1 MSVKEFLAKILLG
14 RDVYKDLAIA
24 EKEMNEAKEK
34 YDNVCQTLSVL
45 EDKNGEISKSLDTS
59 RIEKASL
66 QSEKE
71 SIDALLLQL
80 LNDDELGNTKA
91 ILEGRLDDKKA
102 LLKNRTEKLHSSQKE
117 QSLIM
122 DQLGKLKEEKTSLE
136 HDLGIITREIELLK
150 EKSKQKE
157 GQVLEKEKPIVQ
169 RKGIRDNLS
178 ALKDG
183 WQYTLDDFK
192 AKVVD
197 ADNQKSLEG
206 IKRELIDY
214 ERRVNNAIEIS
225 VK

>member
-1 MSVKEFLAKILLG
+1 MNAKEFLAKIVLG
-14 RDVYKDLAIA
+14 RDVYKDLTIA
-24 EKEMNEAKEK
+24 EKEMNEAKDK
-34 YDNVCQTLSVL
+34 YSNACQTLSVL

-157 GQVLEKEKPIVQ
+157 GQVLEKEKLIVQ

-183 WQYTLDDFK
+183 WQDTLDDFK

>member
-1 MSVKEFLAKILLG
+1 
-14 RDVYKDLAIA
+14 
-24 EKEMNEAKEK
+24 
-34 YDNVCQTLSVL
+34 
-45 EDKNGEISKSLDTS
+45 
-59 RIEKASL
+59 
-66 QSEKE
+66 
-71 SIDALLLQL
+71 
-80 LNDDELGNTKA
+80 
-91 ILEGRLDDKKA
+91 
-102 LLKNRTEKLHSSQKE
+102 
-117 QSLIM
+117 M
-122 DQLGKLKEEKTSLE
+122 DQFGKLKEEKNSLE
-136 HDLGIITREIELLK
+136 HDIGIITREIELLK

-157 GQVLEKEKPIVQ
+157 GQVLEKEKLIVQ

-183 WQYTLDDFK
+183 WQDTLDDFK

>member
-1 MSVKEFLAKILLG
+1 MSAKEFLAKIVLG
-14 RDVYKDLAIA
+14 RDVYKDLTIA
-24 EKEMNEAKEK
+24 EKEMNEAKDK
-34 YDNVCQTLSVL
+34 YNNACQTLSVL

-59 RIEKASL
+59 RKEKASL

-157 GQVLEKEKPIVQ
+157 GQVLEKEKLIVQ

-183 WQYTLDDFK
+183 WQDTLDDFK

>member
-80 LNDDELGNTKA
+80 LNNEELCDAKT
-91 ILEGRLDDKKA
+91 ILECKRDDKKA

-157 GQVLEKEKPIVQ
+157 GQVLEKEKIIVQ

-183 WQYTLDDFK
+183 WQDTLDDFK

-197 ADNQKSLEG
+197 ADNRKSLEG

>member
-157 GQVLEKEKPIVQ
+157 GQVLEKEKLIVQ

>member
-24 EKEMNEAKEK
+24 EKDMNEAKEK

-45 EDKNGEISKSLDTS
+45 EDKNGETSKSLDTS
-59 RIEKASL
+59 RKEKASL

-136 HDLGIITREIELLK
+136 HDLGIITHEIELLK

-157 GQVLEKEKPIVQ
+157 GQVLEKEKIIVQ

-178 ALKDG
+178 ALKYG
-183 WQYTLDDFK
+183 WQDTLDDFK

>member
-80 LNDDELGNTKA
+80 LNTKA

-157 GQVLEKEKPIVQ
+157 GQVLEKEKIIVQ

-183 WQYTLDDFK
+183 WQDTLDDFK

-197 ADNQKSLEG
+197 ADNRKSLEG

>member
-24 EKEMNEAKEK
+24 EKEMNEAKDK
-34 YDNVCQTLSVL
+34 YSYACQTLSVL
-45 EDKNGEISKSLDTS
+45 EDKYGEISKSLDTS
-59 RIEKASL
+59 RIEKVSL

-157 GQVLEKEKPIVQ
+157 GQVLEKEKLIVQ

-183 WQYTLDDFK
+183 WQDTLDDFK